1 MNEQIKFLLVTGALL
16 AALAVMLGA
25 FGAHGLKKT
34 LHADMLVV
42 YKTAVDYH
50 FIHALG
56 MLLAGLFL
64 LHYPQ
69 SRPILI
75 AGFCMLA
82 GILIFSGSLYALSL
96 TEIKKLGMIT
106 PLGGLAFIVGWVML
120 AWGLYKS

>member
-1 MNEQIKFLLVTGALL
+1 MNEHTRLLLVTGALL
-16 AALAVMLGA
+16 AALAVILGA

-34 LHADMLVV
+34 LSEEMLVV

-64 LHYPQ
+64 LHYPG
-69 SRPILI
+69 SRTIL
-75 AGFCMLA
+75 FA
-82 GILIFSGSLYALSL
+82 GICLFIGIIVFSGSLYALSL
-96 TEIKKLGMIT
+96 TEIRKLGMIT

-120 AWGLYKS
+120 AYGLYKS